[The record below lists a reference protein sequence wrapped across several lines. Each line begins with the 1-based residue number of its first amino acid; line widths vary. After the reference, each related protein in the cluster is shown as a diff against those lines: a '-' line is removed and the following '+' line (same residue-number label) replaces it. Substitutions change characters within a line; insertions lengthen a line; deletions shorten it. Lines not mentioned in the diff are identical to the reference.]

1 MLGSFQTIISW
12 YMDHM
17 TYITIMLLMTI
28 ESTFLPLPSEL
39 IIPPAAWK
47 AASGD
52 MNLFLI
58 IIFGTV
64 GALIGSLINY
74 SLSYFLGRKI
84 VYAFANTRLARMC
97 LVTPSKVEKAEQYFI
112 NHGRSSTF
120 IGRLVPGIRHLISIP
135 AGLAAMSV
143 KDFILFT
150 ILGAGI
156 WTSIL
161 GALGYFLFSQQALL
175 NKYFNEISYV
185 LLALGIIFLIYLI
198 IQGIYKKGKDVKN

>member
-1 MLGSFQTIISW
+1 MFAFLQHIIAW
-12 YMDHM
+12 YMNHM
-17 TYITIMLLMTI
+17 SYVTIMLLMTI

-52 MNLFLI
+52 MNIFLVI
-58 IIFGTV
+58 ICGTL

-84 VYAFANTRLARMC
+84 VYAFADTQIARMC
-97 LVTPSKVEKAEQYFI
+97 LVTPEKIKHAEQYFI

-135 AGLAAMSV
+135 AGLASMPV
-143 KDFILFT
+143 KDFISFT
-150 ILGAGI
+150 VLGAGI
-156 WTSIL
+156 WNIIL
-161 GALGYFLFSQQALL
+161 GGLGY
-175 NKYFNEISYV
+175 
-185 LLALGIIFLIYLI
+185 
-198 IQGIYKKGKDVKN
+198 